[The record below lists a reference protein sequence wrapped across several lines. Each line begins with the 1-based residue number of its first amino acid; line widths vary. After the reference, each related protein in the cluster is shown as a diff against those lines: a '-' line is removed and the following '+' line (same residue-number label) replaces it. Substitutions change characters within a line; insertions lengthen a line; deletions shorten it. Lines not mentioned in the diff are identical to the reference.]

1 MPGPRWGAK
10 SCQLSC
16 QTTKQLGSLEGVGKG
31 GKAASV
37 LKREAKAP
45 CRVAWKGTAQFGSA
59 AAQAFGVRA
68 PGVRSEAWGRDRGG
82 GRGGQE

>member
-1 MPGPRWGAK
+1 M
-10 SCQLSC
+10 
-16 QTTKQLGSLEGVGKG
+16 
-31 GKAASV
+31 

-68 PGVRSEAWGRDRGG
+68 PGVRSEAWGRNRGG
-82 GRGGQE
+82 GREGRRRNWVGWVSHSTIHR